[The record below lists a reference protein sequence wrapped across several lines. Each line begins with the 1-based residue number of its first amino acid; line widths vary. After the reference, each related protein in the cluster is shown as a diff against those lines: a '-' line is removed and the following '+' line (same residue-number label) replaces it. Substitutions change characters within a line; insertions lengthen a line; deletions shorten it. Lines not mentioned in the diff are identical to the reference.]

1 MCSTKSMGWLIIPL
15 ILGFFVTSIFIQV
28 QIEDPTEV
36 LTVNPNGATG
46 TALVAYHAG
55 LTSFQR
61 DVTLAFA
68 RGLASNDWRC
78 ELTTVSRDAPTDL
91 SAYDLLVLGTP
102 AYAFKPAGPVMR
114 YLERLGDLG
123 GLPTALIATGGG
135 TTAPT
140 MSALANGVEEANGTT
155 IELLE
160 LWQVAPNEEMHGIS
174 DAIEIAEQTGAS
186 IELP

>member
-1 MCSTKSMGWLIIPL
+1 MCSAKSLAWLMVPL
-15 ILGFFVTSIFIQV
+15 ILGFFVTSVFVQV
-28 QIEDPTEV
+28 QIEDPSE
-36 LTVNPNGATG
+36 LMSVNPSGATG
-46 TALVAYHAG
+46 SALVAYHAG

-68 RGLASNDWRC
+68 RGLAANDWRC
-78 ELTTVSRDAPTDL
+78 DVTTVSREAPTDL
-91 SAYDLLVLGTP
+91 SGYGLLVLGAPT
-102 AYAFKPAGPVMR
+102 YAFEAAGPVTR

-123 GLPTALIATGGG
+123 GVPIVLLVTGAG
-135 TTAPT
+135 TTAPAA
-140 MSALANGVEEANGTT
+140 SALADAVAEANGVM

-160 LWQVAPNEEMHGIS
+160 LWKMAPNEEIHGIS